1 MSSGFIIP
9 TQGSNNPNQTLVP
22 KMFGAYIESISS
34 SIAYGGQG
42 ASCQMSL
49 VEDPE
54 NDIVIDLP
62 QVGTACFIKYGE
74 FEYGGVFQRWT
85 YKEDIGGKKY
95 NVILESPGGKI
106 LNGVNAILSSF
117 EGTAYNE
124 GDGYNKF
131 NPSDNPNFTNQ
142 IKNVWNPYGHKE
154 NFAFGGR
161 FGLANTNSAGF
172 PARELLNTL
181 ELISRGESNFGD
193 RISYGESEYEIDFG
207 ELKEVPEFFRIS
219 GQALS
224 LNAIVSECAEILQ
237 YDYFAAIDTET
248 SFLNLVKDLYG
259 DDYESGG
266 GAIPDPI
273 ANGLKILIK
282 TIDKTEQPNPRAVAA
297 LVSEAKDNGTHVSS
311 EVGQE
316 LSDEVTQRVVIGGPA
331 SRYFVADIDDCFAI
345 WGKLGA
351 TSYVLGS
358 IVPVAYQSDA
368 PVTVILDEMEGLGG
382 NVASSLFGGFPSSYT
397 ATVDELRMARQSQES
412 WQMFKVF
419 QSIANG
425 TYNQDPWCVGVD
437 FTPQTLQELATG
449 ASGPMRLASTSLTSA
464 QKAYNQNIQKYVQK
478 IFSKVQEVANNF
490 YGRMFLAPLPAEPG
504 GISNNL
510 KFIEEDLLEVSSWE
524 LTDSAWVSHKPVK
537 DIGFYQ
543 NGRLVSTSVY
553 ELNGSYDYSPMGGDY
568 AGWQT
573 LPDFPFT
580 DGIATSKGGKVE
592 DKVFYLNGR
601 PYMVFDAGVQVL
613 NFDQNTTPD
622 SGITYLAQKFFGL
635 NIPPE
640 RYIAPGKQNT
650 QIQIPPSVAYPKFL
664 GVPQQSERYSW
675 GPWYRFA
682 RDNGKSEVVFDTNL
696 VPENFGSVQ
705 QMDAAAFDTAN
716 AGVAVIGANESGR
729 VELAEIP
736 QYNLAER
743 FNSTGPYVTNMDIN
757 VAIGGITTSYQF
769 NTWTPNFG
777 KLAKYNSDRVSRIFK
792 ATLEALRR
800 FREKNPKRGF
810 KPIPF
815 PKTDFDKTS
824 ARLQAN
830 RQNGGFPL
838 FRAFPGAQGLHLEG
852 GVCNFGDALGLALPN
867 LLNSFGCTIDQQW
880 TAAGTRA
887 SKSAGD
893 SGAFFQKPNVSK
905 EQNGKFTDGVCPSSR
920 DLCPYFSEAAFPQ
933 GAMIQK
939 IDAVG
944 VVNSSGDGQTHN
956 LQPKMANQTS
966 VIDEVRSLGLRGP
979 LIVSGWG
986 FDVANNPVPSLSDD
1000 VTTFNSNHVVDRRYW
1015 KTGPVNLMWDDE
1027 RKIWSGGPEIVC
1039 GLLNSNISAPS
1050 DPLSPTTFTVKIYR
1064 KNTPA
1069 GTKGSSAL
1077 TQSDEI
1083 ITCYNRDPTM
1093 EQQKGKKTFV
1103 MAVRVNY
1110 EWLPLWIGCPEEE
1123 EEESS
1128 GGT

>member
-9 TQGSNNPNQTLVP
+9 VEGSDNPNQTLVP

-34 SIAYGGQG
+34 SVAYGGQG

-54 NDIVIDLP
+54 NDVTITLP
-62 QVGTACFIKYGE
+62 EVGTACFIKYGE

-85 YKEDIGGKKY
+85 YKEDISGRKY

-124 GDGYNKF
+124 GSGYDKF

-181 ELISRGESNFGD
+181 ELIGRGESNFGD
-193 RISYGESEYEIDFG
+193 RILYGESEYEIDFG

-219 GQALS
+219 GQTLS

-266 GAIPDPI
+266 GVIPDPI

-282 TIDKTEQPNPRAVAA
+282 TIDKTEQPNPGAVAA
-297 LVSEAKDNGTHVSS
+297 LVSEAKNNGTHVSS

-331 SRYFVADIDDCFAI
+331 SRYFVADINDCFAI
-345 WGKLGA
+345 WGKLSA

-358 IVPVAYQSDA
+358 IVPVAYQPDA
-368 PVTVILDEMEGLGG
+368 QVTVILDEMEGLGG

-437 FTPQTLQELATG
+437 FTPDLLQQL
-449 ASGPMRLASTSLTSA
+449 ASGRIGPIRLASTSLTSA

-490 YGRMFLAPLPAEPG
+490 YGRMFLVPLLEEPG

-543 NGRLVSTSVY
+543 SGRLVSTSVY
-553 ELNGSYDYSPMGGDY
+553 ELNGNYDYSPMGGDY

-580 DGIATSKGGKVE
+580 DGIATTKGGKVE

-613 NFDQNTTPD
+613 NFDENTTPD
-622 SGITYLAQKFFGL
+622 SGLTYLAKKFFGID
-635 NIPPE
+635 IPPE

-664 GVPQQSERYSW
+664 GIPQQSERYSW

-682 RDNGKSEVVFDTNL
+682 RYNGKSEVVFDTNL

-705 QMDAAAFDTAN
+705 RMDAAAFDTAN

-736 QYNLAER
+736 EYNIAER
-743 FNSTGPYVTNMDIN
+743 FNSTGPYVTNMDVNIG
-757 VAIGGITTSYQF
+757 IGGITTSYQF

-777 KLAKYNSDRVSRIFK
+777 KLAKYNADRVSRIFK

-810 KPIPF
+810 KPISF
-815 PKTDFDKTS
+815 PKTNSEKNA

-830 RQNGGFPL
+830 RTSNGFLL
-838 FRAFPGAQGLHLEG
+838 FGYNGLTQLEG
-852 GVCNFGDALGLALPN
+852 NGCNLSDAFGLALPN
-867 LLNSFGCTIDQQW
+867 INKTFGSSNDQQW
-880 TAAGTRA
+880 TGFSTTPE
-887 SKSAGD
+887 KNVTLNP
-893 SGAFFQKPNVSK
+893 AFHKPDNLFGEK
-905 EQNGKFTDGVCPSSR
+905 NGKFVNGGVGPTNR
-920 DLCPYFSEAAFPQ
+920 DLDPFFSEAVFGDASS
-933 GAMIQK
+933 MIQNV
-939 IDAVG
+939 DFLAVM
-944 VVNSSGDGQTHN
+944 NKSQDGQTHD
-956 LQPKMANQTS
+956 LQLKEANKVS
-966 VIDEVRSLGLRGP
+966 PVSEVRGVALRGP
-979 LIVSGWG
+979 LVLSGWG
-986 FDVANNPVPSLSDD
+986 FDIANNPVPSVTND
-1000 VTTFNSNHVVDRRYW
+1000 VTSFDSNACVNRTGW
-1015 KTGPVNLMWDDE
+1015 KTGPVNLMWDDQ
-1027 RKIWSGGPEIVC
+1027 RKIWTGGLEMLTGILDSDIV
-1039 GLLNSNISAPS
+1039 GPSNAEN
-1050 DPLSPTTFTVKIYR
+1050 PTTFNVKVMR
-1064 KNTPA
+1064 LQDSA
-1069 GTKGSSAL
+1069 GSGSVG
-1077 TQSDEI
+1077 
-1083 ITCYNRDPTM
+1083 ITGETIQCKNRDPSLFQSLV
-1093 EQQKGKKTFV
+1093 ENKDVFV
-1103 MAVRVNY
+1103 MIIRINY
-1110 EWLPLWIGCPEEE
+1110 EWLPFWVGCPEEE
-1123 EEESS
+1123 DEEDSS
-1128 GGT
+1128 GGL

>member
-9 TQGSNNPNQTLVP
+9 VEGSDNPNQTLVP

-54 NDIVIDLP
+54 NGVNITLP

-117 EGTAYNE
+117 EGTAFNE
-124 GDGYNKF
+124 GGGYDKI
-131 NPSDNPNFTNQ
+131 NPSNNPNFTTQ

-154 NFAFGGR
+154 NYAFGGR
-161 FGLANTNSAGF
+161 FGAANTNSAGF
-172 PARELLNTL
+172 PARELLKTL
-181 ELISRGESNFGD
+181 ELIGRGESSFGG
-193 RISYGESEYEIDFG
+193 RILYGESEYEIDFG

-219 GQALS
+219 GQSLS
-224 LNAIVSECAEILQ
+224 LNAIASECAEILQ

-266 GAIPDPI
+266 GVIPDPI

-282 TIDKTEQPNPRAVAA
+282 TIDKTEQPNPGAVAA
-297 LVSEAKDNGTHVSS
+297 LVSEAKNNGTHVSS

-345 WGKLGA
+345 WGKLSA

-358 IVPVAYQSDA
+358 IVPVAYQPDA
-368 PVTVILDEMEGLGG
+368 PVTVILDEMQGLGG

-419 QSIANG
+419 ESIFYG
-425 TYNQDPWCVGVD
+425 TYDTDPWCVGVD

-464 QKAYNQNIQKYVQK
+464 QKAYNEDIQKYVQK

-490 YGRMFLAPLPAEPG
+490 YGRMFLVPLPAEPG

-510 KFIEEDLLEVSSWE
+510 KFIEEDLLEVSAWE

-543 NGRLVSTSVY
+543 SGRLVSTSVY
-553 ELNGSYDYSPMGGDY
+553 ELNGNYDYSPMGGDY

-580 DGIATSKGGKVE
+580 DGIATTKGGKVE

-601 PYMVFDAGVQVL
+601 PYMVFDAGVQIL

-622 SGITYLAQKFFGL
+622 FGLSYLAYKFFGID
-635 NIPPE
+635 IPPE
-640 RYIAPGKQNT
+640 RYISPGKANT

-664 GVPQQSERYSW
+664 GIPQQSERYSW

-682 RDNGKSEVVFDTNL
+682 RYNGKSEVVFDTNL

-705 QMDAAAFDTAN
+705 RMDTAAFDTAS

-736 QYNLAER
+736 EYNIAER
-743 FNSTGPYVTNMDIN
+743 FNSTGPYVTNMDVN
-757 VAIGGITTSYQF
+757 VATAGITTSYQF

-777 KLAKYNSDRVSRIFK
+777 KLTKYNADRVSRIFK

-810 KPIPF
+810 KPVPF
-815 PKTDFDKTS
+815 QKTDFDKIA

-830 RQNGGFPL
+830 RTSGGFAL
-838 FRAFPGAQGLHLEG
+838 FGL
-852 GVCNFGDALGLALPN
+852 FGNPHQEADTVNLSDALALSLPKKDQ
-867 LLNSFGCTIDQQW
+867 SFGCSIDQQW
-880 TAAGTRA
+880 SAAGTRA
-887 SKSAGD
+887 QKTEND
-893 SGAFFQKPNVSK
+893 SGVFFQLPIDIAEEEGGRFVA
-905 EQNGKFTDGVCPSSR
+905 GVCPSSR
-920 DLCPYFSEAAFPQ
+920 DLDPYFSEAVFDQ
-933 GAMIQK
+933 GVMIQK
-939 IDAVG
+939 VDAVG
-944 VVNSSGDGQTHN
+944 VMNSSQDGQTHD
-956 LQPKMANQTS
+956 LQPREANKTS
-966 VIDEVRSLGLRGP
+966 VINQVRGLGLRGP

-986 FDVANNPVPSLSDD
+986 FDVANNPVPSLDND
-1000 VTTFNSNHVVDRRYW
+1000 ITRFNSSQVPDRSYW
-1015 KTGPVNLMWDDE
+1015 KTGPVNLMWDEE
-1027 RKIWSGGPEIVC
+1027 RKIWSGGLEIVC
-1039 GLLNSNISAPS
+1039 GILNTSITSPS
-1050 DPLSPTTFTVKIYR
+1050 SPLSPTTFDVRLLR
-1064 KNTPA
+1064 KT
-1069 GTKGSSAL
+1069 GEGKGSGAL
-1077 TQSDEI
+1077 EESGEI
-1083 ITCYNRDPTM
+1083 VTCYNRDPSLSQSSGDNVFCM
-1093 EQQKGKKTFV
+1093 LI
-1103 MAVRVNY
+1103 RINY
-1110 EWLPLWIGCPEEE
+1110 EWTPLWIGCP
-1123 EEESS
+1123 
-1128 GGT
+1128 

>member
-42 ASCQMSL
+42 GSCQMSL

-62 QVGTACFIKYGE
+62 EVGTACFIKYGE

-95 NVILESPGGKI
+95 NVVLESPGGKI

-117 EGTAYNE
+117 EGTAFNE
-124 GDGYNKF
+124 GGGYDKI
-131 NPSDNPNFTNQ
+131 NPSDNPNFTTQ

-154 NFAFGGR
+154 NYAFGGR

-172 PARELLNTL
+172 PARDLLNTL
-181 ELISRGESNFGD
+181 ELIGRGESSFGG
-193 RISYGESEYEIDFG
+193 RILYGESEYEIDFG

-219 GQALS
+219 GQTLS
-224 LNAIVSECAEILQ
+224 LNAIASECAEILQ
-237 YDYFAAIDTET
+237 YDYFAAIDTQT
-248 SFLNLVKDLYG
+248 PFLNLVKDLYG

-266 GAIPDPI
+266 GVIPDPI

-282 TIDKTEQPNPRAVAA
+282 TIDKTEQPNPGAVAA
-297 LVSEAKDNGTHVSS
+297 LVSEAKNNGTHVSS

-331 SRYFVADIDDCFAI
+331 SRYFVADIDDCFAV
-345 WGKLGA
+345 WGKLSA

-358 IVPVAYQSDA
+358 IVPVAYQSNA
-368 PVTVILDEMEGLGG
+368 PVTVILDEMQGLGG
-382 NVASSLFGGFPSSYT
+382 NVASSLFGGFPSNYT

-419 QSIANG
+419 ESIANG
-425 TYNQDPWCVGVD
+425 TYNTDPWCVGVD

-449 ASGPMRLASTSLTSA
+449 SSGPMRLASTSLTSA
-464 QKAYNQNIQKYVQK
+464 QKAYNQDIQKYVQK

-490 YGRMFLAPLPAEPG
+490 YGRMFLVPLPAEPG
-504 GISNNL
+504 GIFNNL
-510 KFIEEDLLEVSSWE
+510 KFIEEDLLEVSAWE

-553 ELNGSYDYSPMGGDY
+553 ELNGNYDYSPMGGDY

-580 DGIATSKGGKVE
+580 DGIATTKGGKVE
-592 DKVFYLNGR
+592 DKVFYISGR

-622 SGITYLAQKFFGL
+622 FGLSYLAKKFFGID
-635 NIPPE
+635 IPPE
-640 RYIAPGKQNT
+640 RYISPGKANT

-682 RDNGKSEVVFDTNL
+682 RYNGKSEVVFDTNL

-705 QMDAAAFDTAN
+705 QMDTAAFDTAS

-757 VAIGGITTSYQF
+757 VATAGITTSYQF

-777 KLAKYNSDRVSRIFK
+777 KLTKYNADRVSRIFK

-815 PKTDFDKTS
+815 QKTDFDKIA

-830 RQNGGFPL
+830 RTSGGFAL
-838 FRAFPGAQGLHLEG
+838 FGLFGNPHQEADVVNFSDAFA
-852 GVCNFGDALGLALPN
+852 LALPKKEQ
-867 LLNSFGCTIDQQW
+867 SFGCSVDQQW
-880 TAAGTRA
+880 SAAGTKA
-887 SKSAGD
+887 EKTEND
-893 SGAFFQKPNVSK
+893 SGVFFQLPADIAEEEDGRFVA
-905 EQNGKFTDGVCPSSR
+905 GVCPSSR
-920 DLCPYFSEAAFPQ
+920 DLDPYFSEAVFDE
-933 GAMIQK
+933 GVMIQK
-939 IDAVG
+939 VDAVG
-944 VVNSSGDGQTHN
+944 VMNSSQDGEMHD
-956 LQPKMANQTS
+956 LQPREANKTS
-966 VIDEVRSLGLRGP
+966 IINQVRGLGLRGP

-986 FDVANNPVPSLSDD
+986 FDVAYNPVPSLSDD
-1000 VTTFNSNHVVDRRYW
+1000 VTRFNSAQVVDRNYW
-1015 KTGPVNLMWDDE
+1015 KTGPVNLMWDEE
-1027 RKIWSGGPEIVC
+1027 RKIWSGGLEIVC
-1039 GLLNSNISAPS
+1039 GILDSSITAPS
-1050 DPLSPTTFTVKIYR
+1050 SPLSPTTFDVRLLR
-1064 KNTPA
+1064 KT
-1069 GTKGSSAL
+1069 GEGKGDGAL
-1077 TQSDEI
+1077 EESGETI
-1083 ITCYNRDPTM
+1083 NCYNRDPSLSQASGDNVFCM
-1093 EQQKGKKTFV
+1093 LI
-1103 MAVRVNY
+1103 RINY
-1110 EWLPLWIGCPEEE
+1110 EWTPLWIGCP
-1123 EEESS
+1123 
-1128 GGT
+1128 

>member
-42 ASCQMSL
+42 GSCQMSL

-54 NDIVIDLP
+54 NGVNITLP

-95 NVILESPGGKI
+95 NVVLESPGGKI

-117 EGTAYNE
+117 EGTAFNE
-124 GDGYNKF
+124 GGGYDKI
-131 NPSDNPNFTNQ
+131 NPSNNPNFTTQ

-172 PARELLNTL
+172 PARDLLNTL
-181 ELISRGESNFGD
+181 ELIGRGESNFGD
-193 RISYGESEYEIDFG
+193 RILYGESEYEIDFG

-219 GQALS
+219 GQTLS

-282 TIDKTEQPNPRAVAA
+282 TIDKTEQPNPGAVAA

-316 LSDEVTQRVVIGGPA
+316 LSDEVTQRVVVGGPA
-331 SRYFVADIDDCFAI
+331 SRYFVADINDCFAI
-345 WGKLGA
+345 WGKNSA
-351 TSYVLGS
+351 TSYVLGDL
-358 IVPVAYQSDA
+358 VPSAYQPDSE
-368 PVTVILDEMEGLGG
+368 VSIILDEMEGFETS
-382 NVASSLFGGFPSSYT
+382 VTSALFGGFPSDYT
-397 ATVDELRMARQSQES
+397 ATIDELRMCRGGAES

-419 QSIANG
+419 ESIFYE
-425 TYNQDPWCVGVD
+425 TYDEDPWCAGIH
-437 FTPQTLQELATG
+437 FTPELLQEIALG
-449 ASGPMRLASTSLTSA
+449 VSGPMRLASTSLSDA
-464 QKAYNQNIQKYVQK
+464 QKAYDPEIQKYVQK
-478 IFSKVQEVANNF
+478 IFGKVQEVANNF
-490 YGRMFLAPLPAEPG
+490 YGRMFLVPLPAEPG
-504 GISNNL
+504 GIFNNL
-510 KFIEEDLLEVSSWE
+510 KFIEEDLLEVSAWE
-524 LTDSAWVSHKPVK
+524 LTDSAWVSNKPVK

-543 NGRLVSTSVY
+543 NGRLLSTSVY
-553 ELNGSYDYSPMGGDY
+553 DLNGNYDYSPMGGDY

-573 LPDFPFT
+573 LPGTFT
-580 DGIATSKGGKVE
+580 DGMATTKGGKVE
-592 DKVFYLNGR
+592 DKVFYINGR
-601 PYMVFDAGVQVL
+601 PYMVFDAGVQIL
-613 NFDQNTTPD
+613 DFDENTTPD
-622 SGITYLAQKFFGL
+622 FGLTFLAQKFFGIDIDPL
-635 NIPPE
+635 N
-640 RYIAPGKQNT
+640 YIAPGKPNT
-650 QIQIPPSVAYPKFL
+650 QIQVPPSVAYPKFL
-664 GVPQQSERYSW
+664 GIPQESERYSW

-682 RDNGKSEVVFDTNL
+682 RYNGKSEVVFDANL

-705 QMDAAAFDTAN
+705 RMDAAAFDTAS

-736 QYNLAER
+736 EYNIAER

-757 VAIGGITTSYQF
+757 VGTGGITTSYQF

-777 KLAKYNSDRVSRIFK
+777 KLTKYNADKVSRIFK

-800 FREKNPKRGF
+800 IRQKNPKRGF
-810 KPIPF
+810 KPIQF
-815 PKTDFDKTS
+815 TKSDSFELS
-824 ARLQAN
+824 ARLQEN
-830 RQNGGFPL
+830 RASIGLTAFRMYDNPHFEAFMCNVADGF
-838 FRAFPGAQGLHLEG
+838 GLS
-852 GVCNFGDALGLALPN
+852 LPKIN
-867 LLNSFGCTIDQQW
+867 ESFSCSLDQQW
-880 TAAGTRA
+880 SGAGTKA
-887 SKSAGD
+887 EKTEND
-893 SGAFFQKPNVSK
+893 SGVFFQLPVDIA
-905 EQNGKFTDGVCPSSR
+905 EEEDGRFVAGVCPSSR
-920 DLCPYFSEAAFPQ
+920 DLDPYFSEAVFDQ
-933 GAMIQK
+933 GDMIK
-939 IDAVG
+939 YVDFLAVM
-944 VVNSSGDGQTHN
+944 NSSEDGETYD
-956 LQPKMANQTS
+956 LQPREANKTS
-966 VIDEVRSLGLRGP
+966 AINQVRGIGLRGP

-1000 VTTFNSNHVVDRRYW
+1000 VTRFNSAQVVDRNYW

-1027 RKIWSGGPEIVC
+1027 RKIWSGGLEIVC
-1039 GLLNSNISAPS
+1039 GILDSSITAPS
-1050 DPLSPTTFTVKIYR
+1050 SPLSPTTFDVRLLR
-1064 KNTPA
+1064 KT
-1069 GTKGSSAL
+1069 GEGKGDGAL
-1077 TQSDEI
+1077 EESGETIS
-1083 ITCYNRDPTM
+1083 CYNRDPSLSQASGDNVFCM
-1093 EQQKGKKTFV
+1093 LI
-1103 MAVRVNY
+1103 RINY
-1110 EWLPLWIGCPEEE
+1110 EWTPLWIGCP
-1123 EEESS
+1123 
-1128 GGT
+1128 